1 MQQGMIWVGQPALNN
16 GVINRIGSNS
26 GVMAQVGPQDPA
38 SAIPQG
44 DLDTAAAYGKRVAE
58 VATKLRG

>member
-1 MQQGMIWVGQPALNN
+1 MQQGMIWVGQPELSS
-16 GVINRIGSNS
+16 GTINRIGSNS

-44 DLDTAAAYGKRVAE
+44 DLDTAAAYGKRVAG
-58 VATKLRG
+58 VAAKLRA

>member
-1 MQQGMIWVGQPALNN
+1 MQQGMIWVGQSSLND
-16 GVINRIGSNS
+16 GIINRLGSTS
-26 GVMAQVGPQDPA
+26 GVMVQVGPQDPA
-38 SAIPQG
+38 SAIAQG